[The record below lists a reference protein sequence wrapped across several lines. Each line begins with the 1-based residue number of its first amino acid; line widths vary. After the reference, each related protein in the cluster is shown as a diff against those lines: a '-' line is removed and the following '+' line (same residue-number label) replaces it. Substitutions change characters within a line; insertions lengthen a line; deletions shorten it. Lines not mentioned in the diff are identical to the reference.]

1 MFLQC
6 NQGGALYIINSEGI
20 VYHQH
25 KVLHLIKPQEY
36 APSVM
41 IYAYGDDIH
50 AKA

>member
-1 MFLQC
+1 MHE
-6 NQGGALYIINSEGI
+6 GVALYIIRNLLRYIIKAERFVS
-20 VYHQH
+20 HQAA
-25 KVLHLIKPQEY
+25 EN